1 MLLYI
6 ALLFIYSQ
14 ALLESI
20 DIIIEGSYCRRM
32 KRKEKTLTLTRTMTV
47 KLTDRSCPTCGK
59 KFEGWG
65 KQQYCSKLCS
75 NRAAYARHAE
85 QYRAA
90 RRAKYQA
97 EKKTAG
103 TQ

>member
-6 ALLFIYSQ
+6 ALPYTYNQ

-20 DIIIEGSYCRRM
+20 DITIEGPYCRGM
-32 KRKEKTLTLTRTMTV
+32 KRKEKTLTLTRIMTV
-47 KLTDRSCPTCGK
+47 KLTERSCPTCGK

-65 KQQYCSKLCS
+65 KQKYCSKLCS
-75 NRAAYARHAE
+75 NKAAYDRHAE
-85 QYRAA
+85 QYRAN

-97 EKKTAG
+97 EKQA
-103 TQ
+103 QA